1 MQNAAIAYIFIYQK
15 IFDLVNLKL
24 KITAIDAMLPSED
37 YIMLIQTKH
46 KRGGP

>member
-37 YIMLIQTKH
+37 YNVLRKT
-46 KRGGP
+46 